1 MVAVGTN
8 VVVTAH
14 RTRSVDRQTETRYP
28 QWEGPEEQHQR
39 VDVRDRWSLIRWRV
53 RRTGGLARSV
63 ERQDVFQFNGRY
75 LRTNR
80 YDYDKPVS
88 EAVGQVSLS
97 ATTNPPRVV
106 VLGQASEYGAYHL
119 LFLDVNTLQP
129 SAVRGFTEPDNW
141 RGAVF
146 AAGQRYVAYQN
157 GPGKVEVHDLGRWCP
172 V

>member
-14 RTRSVDRQTETRYP
+14 RTRSVARKIETRYP
-28 QWEGPEEQHQR
+28 QWEGPEEEHER
-39 VDVRDRWSLIRWRV
+39 VEVRDTWSLIRWRV
-53 RRTGGLARSV
+53 RRTGGPARSV
-63 ERQDVFQFNGRY
+63 ERQDVFQFKDRY

-80 YDYDKPVS
+80 YDYGKPVS
-88 EAVGQVSLS
+88 DAVGQVSLF

-119 LFLDVNTLQP
+119 LFLNVNTLQP
-129 SAVRGFTEPDNW
+129 SPIRGFTEPERW
-141 RGAVF
+141 RSAVF

-157 GPGKVEVHDLGRWCP
+157 SPGKVEVHDLGR
-172 V
+172 